1 MNFSEIKNAVK
12 HLLKTSTCSSCDA
25 KYIEENVNIIATTK
39 TEGLFE
45 ISCVECQASTIV
57 TVMLSAD
64 METKEAPANFNTTQH
79 RTHREISQNEVLD
92 MKNFLARFDGNFKKI
107 FIKEK

>member
-1 MNFSEIKNAVK
+1 
-12 HLLKTSTCSSCDA
+12 
-25 KYIEENVNIIATTK
+25 
-39 TEGLFE
+39 
-45 ISCVECQASTIV
+45 
-57 TVMLSAD
+57 MLSAD